1 VAAFT
6 VFYDANVLYP
16 AELRNFL
23 MHLVLTGVFRA
34 KWSSDVHEEWIRNLL
49 KNRPDLTREKLER
62 TPQLMDKAAPDALV
76 TGYQHLIPG
85 LLLPDKDD
93 RHVLAAAIR
102 CGASL
107 IVTSNLADFPPE
119 ALGPFDIE
127 AQHPDEFILHLL
139 DLTPGLV
146 IEAAHNHRTSLKNP
160 PKTFAIYAGA
170 VICFGGLIFAG
181 IRMMSGRFQDAI
193 PGLFGALFGA
203 GVLGCGC
210 RAG

>member
-23 MHLVLTGVFRA
+23 MHLALTGVFRA

-62 TPQLMDKAAPDALV
+62 TRQLMDKAAPDALV

-85 LLLPDKDD
+85 LLLPDRDD

-102 CGASL
+102 
-107 IVTSNLADFPPE
+107 
-119 ALGPFDIE
+119 
-127 AQHPDEFILHLL
+127 
-139 DLTPGLV
+139 
-146 IEAAHNHRTSLKNP
+146 
-160 PKTFAIYAGA
+160 Y
-170 VICFGGLIFAG
+170 
-181 IRMMSGRFQDAI
+181 
-193 PGLFGALFGA
+193 
-203 GVLGCGC
+203 
-210 RAG
+210 

>member
-23 MHLVLTGVFRA
+23 MHLALTGVFRA
-34 KWSSDVHEEWIRNLL
+34 KWSADVHEEWIRNLL

-62 TPQLMDKAAPDALV
+62 TRQLMDKAAPDALV
-76 TGYQHLIPG
+76 TGYQHLIRG
-85 LLLPDKDD
+85 LVLPDRDD

-102 CGASL
+102 GGASL

-119 ALGPFDIE
+119 ALNPFDIE

-160 PKTFAIYAGA
+160 PKTVEEYLDSLESQ
-170 VICFGGLIFAG
+170 GLTQSA
-181 IRMMSGRFQDAI
+181 S
-193 PGLFGALFGA
+193 ALREYSF
-203 GVLGCGC
+203 
-210 RAG
+210 